1 MAKKANEK
9 KNIREEELRKI
20 AVENSN
26 SISLHDKYN
35 NIVLNF
41 QGVKVGNLIG
51 MNAADIGGVYN
62 WSPSRQALM
71 TGAPVTGIVD
81 TKYGS
86 KQIVCA
92 NPILGD
98 DGAVAMTVITAL
110 DKSLVDR
117 YMDAQKDPNEPRR
130 VYDVSIDYLSKSNFS
145 DNAIVA
151 ESPQMKQVLT
161 TALAVAA
168 TDSSVMLVGSSGTG
182 KDVIARYIH
191 RHSNRSEKALVPVN
205 CAAIP
210 QELME
215 SEFFG
220 YVKGAF
226 TGANPQ
232 GKAGLFEMADKGT
245 LFLDEI
251 GDLPLNMQSKLLRVL
266 ETGEMTRLGDTKPR
280 KVDVRL
286 IAATNRD
293 LKSLTGRGLFRSDL
307 YFRINVIPITL
318 ADLSERA
325 EDIIPLAD
333 GILAELNKKYGMNK
347 KFAPSVRERFL
358 AYAWPGN
365 VRELRNVVERIV
377 ITSESSRLE
386 ADDRFFENP
395 ENAPAE
401 TSRALPP
408 HPAYNGTLKGV
419 LAGVEEDYIRQALD
433 TNGGS
438 VAKAAQTLGIHR
450 SVLYKK
456 LQQIKQRDA

>member
-1 MAKKANEK
+1 MAKKAGEK
-9 KNIREEELRKI
+9 KNIREEELRRI

-51 MNAADIGGVYN
+51 LNAADIGDAYN
-62 WSPSRQALM
+62 WSPSRQALI

-92 NPILGD
+92 NPILD
-98 DGAVAMTVITAL
+98 DKGQVSMTVITAI
-110 DKSLVDR
+110 DKSLIDM
-117 YMDAQKDPNEPRR
+117 YIAAQKDPDAPNSI
-130 VYDVSIDYLSKSNFS
+130 YDVSIDYLSKPNFS
-145 DNAIVA
+145 DSAIVA

-161 TALAVAA
+161 TARAVAA
-168 TDSSVMLVGSSGTG
+168 TDSSVMLVGASGTG

-191 RHSNRSEKALVPVN
+191 RHSGRSEKPLVPVN

-232 GKAGLFEMADKGT
+232 GKAGLFEMADMGT

-266 ETGEMTRLGDTKPR
+266 ETGEMTRLGDTKAR

-293 LKSLTGRGLFRSDL
+293 LKSLIDRGLFRSDL

-318 ADLSERA
+318 ADLSERP

-333 GILAELNKKYGMNK
+333 GILAELNKKYGMK
-347 KFAPSVRERFL
+347 KRFAPGAKEKFL
-358 AYAWPGN
+358 TYAWPGN

-377 ITSESSRLE
+377 VTSASDELH
-386 ADDRFFENP
+386 ADDKFFEHP
-395 ENAPAE
+395 EESVAGPRRAPA
-401 TSRALPP
+401 API
-408 HPAYNGTLKGV
+408 YNGPLRDV
-419 LAGVEEDYIRQALD
+419 LAGVEEDYIRQAIEQG
-433 TNGGS
+433 GGS
-438 VAKAAQTLGIHR
+438 VAKAAKTLGIHR

-456 LQQIKQRDA
+456 LQGMKAK

>member
-1 MAKKANEK
+1 MVGKSTEK

-51 MNAADIGGVYN
+51 MNAADIGGAYN

-92 NPILGD
+92 NPILD
-98 DGAVAMTVITAL
+98 DSGKVSMTVITAI
-110 DKSLVDR
+110 DKSLIDM
-117 YMDAQKDPNEPRR
+117 YIAAQKDPDAPNSI
-130 VYDVSIDYLSKSNFS
+130 YDVSLDYLSKSNFS
-145 DNAIVA
+145 DSAIVA

-161 TALAVAA
+161 TARAVAA

-191 RHSNRSEKALVPVN
+191 RHSNRSEKPLVPVN

-232 GKAGLFEMADKGT
+232 GKAGLFEMADMGT

-266 ETGEMTRLGDTKPR
+266 ETGEMTRLGDTKAR

-293 LKSLTGRGLFRSDL
+293 LKSLIDRGLFRSDL
-307 YFRINVIPITL
+307 YFRINVIPITI
-318 ADLSERA
+318 ADLSERP

-333 GILAELNKKYGMNK
+333 GILAELNKKYGMRK
-347 KFAPSVRERFL
+347 KFAPGARDKFL
-358 AYAWPGN
+358 SYAWPGN

-377 ITSESSRLE
+377 VTSASDELQ
-386 ADDRFFENP
+386 ADDKFFEHP
-395 ENAPAE
+395 DGAAIEPRHVPPAPI
-401 TSRALPP
+401 
-408 HPAYNGTLKGV
+408 YNGPLREV
-419 LAGVEEDYIRQALD
+419 LAGVEEDYIRQALETSD
-433 TNGGS
+433 GN
-438 VAKAAQTLGIHR
+438 VAEAAKTLGVHR

-456 LQQIKQRDA
+456 LQSMKRSD